1 MSFTI
6 DDAEDLIRL
15 LREHPE
21 WKARVRLEVLG
32 EELISLPEL
41 VRQNGVATRE
51 LQEIVRQNGVA
62 IRDLQEIV
70 RQNSADIRDLQ
81 EIVRQNSTDIRLNT
95 IAIQE
100 LVALSRIH
108 EWRLTRM
115 DGRLGDLRREVYED
129 RWISRFSGRFGTI
142 VARSKLVTP
151 RDLERFEDAAEAG
164 TITPGEALAVRQADI
179 LIEGTH
185 GAGSARRPVLLVVEV
200 SSVIESNDVSRAFDR
215 AATLQKLGYPAV
227 PVVAGAFMDVTLRD
241 AAVARGVE
249 VLLRPDPPR
258 RWNDD
263 DPEPDD

>member
-41 VRQNGVATRE
+41 VRQNGVAIRE
-51 LQEIVRQNGVA
+51 LQEIVRQNGV
-62 IRDLQEIV
+62 
-70 RQNSADIRDLQ
+70 DIRDLQ
-81 EIVRQNSTDIRLNT
+81 EIVRQNSVDIRDLQEAVRQNT
-95 IAIQE
+95 IAIRE
-100 LVALSRIH
+100 LVSLSRRH
-108 EWRLTRM
+108 ERRMTRM
-115 DGRLGDLRREVYED
+115 DGRLGDLRGEVYED

>member
-41 VRQNGVATRE
+41 VRQNGVAIRE
-51 LQEIVRQNGVA
+51 LQEIVRQNGVD

-70 RQNSADIRDLQ
+70 RQNSADIR
-81 EIVRQNSTDIRLNT
+81 QNSADIRLNT

-108 EWRLTRM
+108 ERRLTRM
-115 DGRLGDLRREVYED
+115 DGRLGDLRGEVYED

-164 TITPGEALAVRQADI
+164 TITEAEALAVRQADI
-179 LIEGTH
+179 LIEGTQ
-185 GAGSARRPVLLVVEV
+185 GRGDARRPALLVVEV
-200 SSVIESNDVSRAFDR
+200 SSVVEAKDVNRAFDR
-215 AATLQKLGYPAV
+215 AETLRKLGYPAI

-241 AAVARGVE
+241 IAVARGVE
-249 VLLRPDPPR
+249 VVLRPDPPR
-258 RWNDD
+258 RKNVDD
-263 DPEPDD
+263 EPDLDD

>member
-41 VRQNGVATRE
+41 VRQNGVAIRE
-51 LQEIVRQNGVA
+51 LQEIVRQNGV
-62 IRDLQEIV
+62 
-70 RQNSADIRDLQ
+70 DIRDLQ
-81 EIVRQNSTDIRLNT
+81 EIVRQNSVDIRDLQEAVRQNT
-95 IAIQE
+95 IAIRE
-100 LVALSRIH
+100 LVSLSRRH
-108 EWRLTRM
+108 ERRMTRM
-115 DGRLGDLRREVYED
+115 DGRLGDLRGEVYED

-164 TITPGEALAVRQADI
+164 TITPAEALAVRQADI

>member
-41 VRQNGVATRE
+41 VRQNGVAIRE

-62 IRDLQEIV
+62 IR
-70 RQNSADIRDLQ
+70 QNSVDIRDLQ
-81 EIVRQNSTDIRLNT
+81 EAVRQNT
-95 IAIQE
+95 IAIRE
-100 LVALSRIH
+100 LVSLSRRH
-108 EWRLTRM
+108 ERRMTRM
-115 DGRLGDLRREVYED
+115 DGRLGDLRGEVYED

-164 TITPGEALAVRQADI
+164 TITPAEALAVRQADI